1 MKVKAFI
8 KIVSAVLILCLFSI
22 LMTSCGVDSGQN
34 GDDTNGYIPTAP
46 VAMGFEIYP
55 NCPDKIGTDLYC
67 AYKFDNC
74 YYDTNEKIPFA
85 LYYGANVE
93 KRVESNES
101 SSPIVISI
109 TNDRGDYVILK
120 ELTVDELFVD
130 KYDLSISYQ
139 EEYDV
144 INYSYCENFEI
155 PSHLLTDEKGS
166 LQIKISHLDEN
177 KIQNPEGFGY
187 GFDYHTVH
195 YKIEGNTVAL
205 STSYL
210 LIADL

>member
-1 MKVKAFI
+1 MKAFI

-22 LMTSCGVDSGQN
+22 LITSCGVNIGQN

-74 YYDTNEKIPFA
+74 YYDINEKITFA

-101 SSPIVISI
+101 PSPIVISI

-144 INYSYCENFEI
+144 INYSYCESFEI

-177 KIQNPEGFGY
+177 KIQNPDGFGY

>member
-1 MKVKAFI
+1 MKAFI
-8 KIVSAVLILCLFSI
+8 KIVSAVLILCLFSVLI
-22 LMTSCGVDSGQN
+22 TSCGVNSGQN
-34 GDDTNGYIPTAP
+34 GDDTNGYIPSAP

-74 YYDTNEKIPFA
+74 YYDTNEKITFT

-93 KRVESNES
+93 KRTVNNES
-101 SSPIVISI
+101 PSPITISI
-109 TNDRGDYVILK
+109 TNDCGDYVILK

-130 KYDLSISYQ
+130 KYDVSISYK
-139 EEYDV
+139 EEYNV

-187 GFDYHTVH
+187 GFDHHTVH

>member
-1 MKVKAFI
+1 MKSFF
-8 KIVSAVLILCLFSI
+8 KIVSVALILCLFSI
-22 LMTSCGVDSGQN
+22 LITSCGVDSGQN

-74 YYDTNEKIPFA
+74 YYDINEKITFA
-85 LYYGANVE
+85 LYYGADVE
-93 KRVESNES
+93 KRAESNES
-101 SSPIVISI
+101 SSPITISI
-109 TNDRGDYVILK
+109 ENNRGDYVILK

-144 INYSYCENFEI
+144 INYSYCENFGI

-177 KIQNPEGFGY
+177 KIQNPDGFGY
-187 GFDYHTVH
+187 GFDYHTVY

>member
-8 KIVSAVLILCLFSI
+8 KIVSAVLTLCLFSI
-22 LMTSCGVDSGQN
+22 LITSCGVNSGQN

-55 NCPDKIGTDLYC
+55 NCPPKIHTDLYC

-74 YYDTNEKIPFA
+74 YYDINEKIPFT

-93 KRVESNES
+93 KRTVNNES
-101 SSPIVISI
+101 PSPITISV
-109 TNDRGDYVILK
+109 TNNRGDYVILK

-130 KYDLSISYQ
+130 KYDVSISYQ

-144 INYSYCENFEI
+144 INYNYCESFEI
-155 PSHLLTDEKGS
+155 PSNLLTDKKGS

-177 KIQNPEGFGY
+177 KIQNPDGFGY

-195 YKIEGNTVAL
+195 YKTEGNTVAL
-205 STSYL
+205 STSYR
-210 LIADL
+210 LISNT